1 MATSDIHDLLIATTN
16 AGKMRELIDLLSG
29 FPLRLRSL
37 SEFPS
42 IEEVAETGRTFAE
55 NATLKARQYGC
66 QSNLWTLADDSGL
79 EVDAL
84 GGAPGVLSARYGGA
98 KLTAAERNARL
109 LSALKLTVDKRRSAR
124 FICVVALFEPEAG
137 AAIKLFTGTCEGHL
151 SNNPRGNNGF
161 GYDPV
166 FVPSGYARTFAELS
180 DEIKDQ
186 ISHRGQALAAVRAY
200 LTGRFLRP

>member
-1 MATSDIHDLLIATTN
+1 
-16 AGKMRELIDLLSG
+16 MRELTNLLSG

-55 NATLKARQYGC
+55 NATLKAHQYGC
-66 QSNLWTLADDSGL
+66 RTNLWTLADDSGL

-98 KLTAAERNARL
+98 KLTAEERNALL
-109 LSALKLTVDKRRSAR
+109 LSALKSIADKRRSAR

-137 AAIKLFTGTCEGHL
+137 AAVKLFTGTCEGHL
-151 SNNPRGNNGF
+151 SNDPRGNNGF

-166 FVPSGYARTFAELS
+166 FVPSGYARTFAELP
-180 DEIKDQ
+180 DEIKAQ